1 MKGATMVIGERL
13 KMARKMAGLSQ
24 QELGEEAGVS
34 RMSISKYER
43 DINVPR
49 SQVLIKLA
57 KVLDVKIEY
66 LLRPIEI
73 SLSIP
78 MFRKRTALSKKAES
92 KILERTRDWVE
103 RYLQVEALF
112 SDIPRFSDPQ
122 LKRPIRS
129 LEDVEKAAV
138 QLREIWELGLDP
150 INNMIEVLK
159 KR

>member
-1 MKGATMVIGERL
+1 MVIGERL